1 MKRIIPLVL
10 AVILFLPAVR
20 TSCPAQDG
28 IPRNMILL
36 IGDGMGIGQ
45 LTAMKAMLGGM
56 ALDSFPVGGLVM
68 TQSANRFVTESAA
81 AGSAL
86 STGVRCDNGMLAQ
99 SPDGTPLRTLIET
112 ALANG
117 KATGVV
123 STSSVTH
130 ATPASFLTHVRDR
143 ELEFD
148 IARQIA
154 ESRVDVL
161 IGGGRRFFLPKGGG
175 GAREDGKDLV
185 AAVRDRGYAYA
196 GDFGAEIPRHDR
208 FFWLLADEALPA
220 ASARP
225 YSLRQLVEAAIA
237 PLARHDSGFVLMV
250 EGSQIDWAAHDN
262 DFGALR
268 AELRDFDGAIA
279 AALAFAGRDGG
290 TLIVVTADHETGGL
304 AVIGNAADGSDMEGR
319 WISGDHTAN
328 MVPLFAIGP
337 GATRFGGVRQNFE
350 VGRMLQEL
358 LEPRVSGSRSRA
370 RSR

>member
-1 MKRIIPLVL
+1 MKRIIPFVF
-10 AVILFLPAVR
+10 AVILFLPVVR
-20 TSCPAQDG
+20 TACPAQDD
-28 IPRNMILL
+28 IPRNIILL

-99 SPDGTPLRTLIET
+99 RPDGTPLRTLIET
-112 ALANG
+112 AAANG

-130 ATPASFLTHVRDR
+130 ATPASFLAHVRDR

-154 ESRVDVL
+154 ESGVDVL
-161 IGGGRRFFLPKGGG
+161 IGGGRRFFLPRDGGG
-175 GAREDGKDLV
+175 GREDGKDLV
-185 AAVRDRGYAYA
+185 AAMRDRGYAYT
-196 GDFGAEIPRHDR
+196 GDFGAESPRHDR

-237 PLARHDSGFVLMV
+237 SLARHDSGFVLMV
-250 EGSQIDWAAHDN
+250 EGSQIDWAGHDN

-279 AALAFAGRDGG
+279 AALSFAGRDGG

-304 AVIGNAADGSDMEGR
+304 AVVGRAADGSDMEGR

-337 GATRFGGVRQNFE
+337 GATGFGGVRQNFDI
-350 VGRMLQEL
+350 GRMLQEL
-358 LEPRVSGSRSRA
+358 LEARVSGSRSRA